1 MARSGSL
8 RAATARG
15 GVLNAGFLSAAEL
28 LVLLQGLLA
37 TALLGPDAIGLYGIV
52 TTTAMTIVALRRV
65 GIDEAF
71 VAQAAEHEEAEFQRA
86 FGVELAI
93 GLAGSLLIA
102 ALAPVLAGVYDD
114 DRLLALTLGVAYL
127 PVAFALQAPQWIF
140 FRRMDYL
147 RLRLL
152 QAIVPL
158 GTVAVAVPLLL
169 AGVGVWALVIGP
181 LCGHAAAVLA
191 AAWASPYRLRPRFER
206 PAARRYLRFS
216 WPVFVTAVATLLVA
230 QGQIA
235 VFGLSDDGLAAAG
248 WITLAATLT
257 RYADRADQIV
267 ATTIYPAIV
276 RVRDRVDV
284 LEELFAKTNRLTLMW
299 AFPFGAGLVLFG
311 ARPGAVPAR
320 RRVGAG
326 GGAARRPGGGD
337 GAPAAGL
344 QLVLVLPGARRA
356 GAAGGR
362 VGGLRGVVRGAG
374 GAGRAGGRELG
385 LRRRAARVHGLRAGD
400 PAPVRRAAA
409 ARGAAGG
416 AGLAGGAAGGG
427 RVAAGGG
434 RAARAVGRRAAAR
447 AGAGGAGAVA
457 RRARAGHPPARG
469 GAASGAV
476 GLPARRRRAPGRDGG
491 RVSERPPLWRR
502 WPGLLLW
509 LAAAL
514 ISGFTIWRG
523 LEPFDEGFL
532 LQAAT
537 RMADGQWPYGD
548 FGWPYGPGQPL
559 LVAAAFDAFEP
570 SVLWWRLLRVAA
582 DASIAVI
589 VWALVRPAAGERW
602 ALAGWLAAAVTIA
615 QPTTANPFAAALAFG
630 LGAVLAA
637 ARGRAVA
644 AGLLVALAAF
654 WRPDIGALAGL
665 AALAA
670 AAADPGALA
679 AAADRGAAR
688 RAGAVAAAALVAAA
702 VLYAPFAVAAGPAE
716 LWDSLVAEAARDGS
730 WWRLP
735 FPFSYDGPLRGWPP
749 DALAE
754 DLKDVLGYYLPAI
767 GLAGAAGLGALLIAA
782 RWRPGAAGVGLLVL
796 TAGSL
801 VYLSSRPDE
810 LHVQPL
816 LVCLCALLPMAAAT
830 GADRRPASRSRACS
844 A

>member
-1 MARSGSL
+1 M
-8 RAATARG
+8 
-15 GVLNAGFLSAAEL
+15 
-28 LVLLQGLLA
+28 
-37 TALLGPDAIGLYGIV
+37 
-52 TTTAMTIVALRRV
+52 
-65 GIDEAF
+65 
-71 VAQAAEHEEAEFQRA
+71 
-86 FGVELAI
+86 
-93 GLAGSLLIA
+93 
-102 ALAPVLAGVYDD
+102 
-114 DRLLALTLGVAYL
+114 
-127 PVAFALQAPQWIF
+127 
-140 FRRMDYL
+140 
-147 RLRLL
+147 
-152 QAIVPL
+152 
-158 GTVAVAVPLLL
+158 
-169 AGVGVWALVIGP
+169 
-181 LCGHAAAVLA
+181 
-191 AAWASPYRLRPRFER
+191 
-206 PAARRYLRFS
+206 
-216 WPVFVTAVATLLVA
+216 
-230 QGQIA
+230 
-235 VFGLSDDGLAAAG
+235 
-248 WITLAATLT
+248 
-257 RYADRADQIV
+257 
-267 ATTIYPAIV
+267 
-276 RVRDRVDV
+276 
-284 LEELFAKTNRLTLMW
+284 
-299 AFPFGAGLVLFG
+299 
-311 ARPGAVPAR
+311 
-320 RRVGAG
+320 
-326 GGAARRPGGGD
+326 
-337 GAPAAGL
+337 
-344 QLVLVLPGARRA
+344 
-356 GAAGGR
+356 
-362 VGGLRGVVRGAG
+362 
-374 GAGRAGGRELG
+374 
-385 LRRRAARVHGLRAGD
+385 
-400 PAPVRRAAA
+400 
-409 ARGAAGG
+409 
-416 AGLAGGAAGGG
+416 
-427 RVAAGGG
+427 
-434 RAARAVGRRAAAR
+434 
-447 AGAGGAGAVA
+447 
-457 RRARAGHPPARG
+457 
-469 GAASGAV
+469 
-476 GLPARRRRAPGRDGG
+476 
-491 RVSERPPLWRR
+491 SERPPLWRR

-670 AAADPGALA
+670 AAAD
-679 AAADRGAAR
+679 RGAAR

-830 GADRRPASRSRACS
+830 GPTAGRIALAGVLGLILLAGAANRLSALILPPDSAPVHLAGVPGIRVPPPEAAALPRLAERVQRLVPPGEPIYVAPRRSDLVTLTNPLIHFLVRRPNVLRRDVQLQARADEQARIVAALRRARPRAVVRWTDPIS
-844 A
+844 APAGAEPARPPERLARARRLPRGRLSPRLPLRGVRRARAALTAGTLAAA